1 VATSAPSKHLNRLT
15 MSASKLFQ
23 PIQVG
28 TVTVQHRVVMAPL
41 TRLRAN
47 GKHTHTDLAVE
58 YYAARA
64 SVPGTLIISEAT
76 LIAHKATGG
85 NVHVPGIWSDE
96 QVAAWKKVSVLLLA
110 TLASPRSFEHFL
122 YKVTETVHAKG
133 SFMYLQLWAVGGAA
147 SVKELKKED
156 PSFDYVSA
164 GDVPLPRT
172 AQQGENAAPPR
183 PLTKAEIAEYVR
195 LYATAARNAVER
207 AGFDGVE
214 IHGANAFL
222 VEQFL
227 NETSNNRTD
236 EYGGSPENNSRFV
249 LEVAAAVDEERVGL
263 RLSPW
268 VTSIGPRG
276 FFLRLSTPFPY
287 ADGFTTTDNPGNNPI
302 PVWSHLVA
310 ELRRRHPNFGYLHVI
325 EPRVRGSIDRA
336 VERESNDFL
345 RAIWAGKL
353 WISAGGFSRE
363 SAIKQADERGELIAF
378 GRHFTSNVRLIP
390 VPLLPLFCA

>member
-1 VATSAPSKHLNRLT
+1 MFLLRATFTSAC
-15 MSASKLFQ
+15 
-23 PIQVG
+23 
-28 TVTVQHRVVMAPL
+28 
-41 TRLRAN
+41 
-47 GKHTHTDLAVE
+47 
-58 YYAARA
+58 
-64 SVPGTLIISEAT
+64 
-76 LIAHKATGG
+76 
-85 NVHVPGIWSDE
+85 
-96 QVAAWKKVSVLLLA
+96 
-110 TLASPRSFEHFL
+110 SFEHFL
-122 YKVTETVHAKG
+122 YQVTDSVHAKG

-147 SVKELKKED
+147 SIEELKKED
-156 PSFDYVSA
+156 PSFEYVSA
-164 GDVPLPRT
+164 GDIALPRT
-172 AQQGENAAPPR
+172 AQQGENAEPPR
-183 PLTKAEIAEYVR
+183 PLTKAEIAEYVQ

-222 VEQFL
+222 IEQFL

-249 LEVAAAVDEERVGL
+249 LEVAAAVSAAVGEERVGL

-268 VTSIGPRG
+268 VTSIGPRV
-276 FFLRLSTPFPY
+276 FFGRLSTPLPY
-287 ADGFTTTDNPGNNPI
+287 ADDVAATDNPGNNPM
-302 PVWSHLVA
+302 PVFSHLIA

-345 RAIWAGKL
+345 RAIWGGKL
-353 WISAGGFSRE
+353 WISAGGFSRD